1 MAAYNPHGNSDDLVS
16 DHLNKEEAF
25 MRMLFKLFFFLF
37 VLAFARISLAT
48 EPPVRSI
55 LGKSDIQNIKILGQN
70 SERISFYLTDT
81 KNTKYRIADLSQH
94 DANTILAHIKNQK
107 NLVLET
113 QPNKRG
119 YLDVLKWRQEP

>member
-1 MAAYNPHGNSDDLVS
+1 
-16 DHLNKEEAF
+16 

-37 VLAFARISLAT
+37 VLAFARISLAA
-48 EPPVRSI
+48 EPPLQSI
-55 LGKSDIQNIKILGQN
+55 LGKSDIQNIKILGQH
-70 SERISFYLTDT
+70 SDRISFYLTDN
-81 KNTKYRIADLSQH
+81 KKTKYRIADLSQS

-119 YLDVLKWRQEP
+119 YLDVLKWRKAP